1 MQNSNSSAG
10 ANAEQSTNAEVPT
23 SSPTI
28 GNTNVGCCT
37 SKETAMQR
45 LINYMRSNFHLTD
58 STEIEFTDSLFAEK
72 EQIIDSFI
80 AGQTDIANVLANEYK
95 KIGFEKVTVY
105 NGNDGTSAEQY
116 FNNTFKK

>member
-1 MQNSNSSAG
+1 MQNSNSNAG
-10 ANAEQSTNAEVPT
+10 AKAEQSTNAEVTT

-37 SKETAMQR
+37 SKETVMQR

-58 STEIEFTDSLFAEK
+58 STEVEFVKALHEEK
-72 EQIIDSFI
+72 QQIVDAYSEGFGCCYFSID
-80 AGQTDIANVLANEYK
+80 K
-95 KIGFEKVTVY
+95 
-105 NGNDGTSAEQY
+105 SAEEY